1 MEVGV
6 PPELDLNG
14 ILSMFSGTPSLEER
28 RQAANNALARMG
40 MGILAGN
47 QPSRLPQ
54 NPLGILAQGGMGGL
68 DAYQGSLDKQ
78 LADRRANAGL
88 AMQGMTLKKEM
99 EKQEALRGLL
109 SESQPSMPQGAPGM
123 QAPGMQPPG
132 MQPLGMPRQS
142 YAPIPLGKLATAAA
156 GGVNIDPFLK
166 LNEQVQP
173 KPTAAPYHLSDLDP
187 SKARDFLMQERQAG
201 ASKNITNVNAFTPAS
216 EEAQR
221 DFIKSTRQ
229 TYDQLKQAPVAL
241 QSIEKAKA
249 LIPSAKGFMG
259 PGGEPLLEAAK
270 FLNNRIGTSI
280 NTEGVKSAEELRTRI
295 FFNIMDNLKK
305 MDAQPSQMQQQ
316 IMMESLGKLGTD
328 PNALPAV
335 LDAFADV
342 IKGKVQLHNT
352 EVEGAISRGVKFP
365 YDPMIKMEQPQGEV
379 GFPSPSKK
387 AIDRLKMNPKEKE
400 QFEAIF
406 GPGSAARY
414 GIR

>member
-1 MEVGV
+1 MADM
-6 PPELDLNG
+6 DLNG
-14 ILSMFSGTPSLEER
+14 ILSMFQAQPSLEER
-28 RQAANNALARMG
+28 RQAANQALTRMG
-40 MGILAGN
+40 LGILAGN
-47 QPSRLPQ
+47 QPSRLPM
-54 NPLGILAQGGMGGL
+54 NPLGVLAQGGMGGL

-78 LADRRANAGL
+78 LAERRANAGL
-88 AMQGMTLKKEM
+88 AMQGMQLKKEM
-99 EKQEALRGLL
+99 ERQEALKGLL
-109 SESQPSMPQGAPGM
+109 SESQPSGPMGGPPPAMGA
-123 QAPGMQPPG
+123 QPGMQPV
-132 MQPLGMPRQS
+132 MPRQS
-142 YAPIPLGKLATAAA
+142 YNPVPLGKLAAAAA

-173 KPTAAPYHLSDLDP
+173 KPTAAPYHLSDLP
-187 SKARDFLMQERQAG
+187 PEKAREFLLSERQAG
-201 ASKNITNVNAFTPAS
+201 ASRNIQNVNAFAPAS

-221 DFIKSTRQ
+221 DFIKSTRA

-241 QSIEKAKA
+241 ESIEKAKT

-259 PGGEPLLEAAK
+259 PGGETLLDAAK
-270 FLNNRIGTSI
+270 FLNNRIPGMSI

-352 EVEGAISRGVKFP
+352 EVEGAIKRGVKFP
-365 YDPMIKMEQPQGEV
+365 YDPVIKMQAQQPSGMT
-379 GFPSPSKK
+379 GMPP
-387 AIDRLKMNPKEKE
+387 
-400 QFEAIF
+400 
-406 GPGSAARY
+406 AARHKGRVIEDSTGKRY
-414 GIR
+414 KSDGMTWRPL